1 MTTRLNAPTG
11 GVEKK
16 TAEAA
21 AMTTDSLHITSSS
34 TTGGNGRQAK
44 LQPEEVQV
52 ERDPETGKIV
62 RVIHNDQQDQ
72 EVLLFGRKRRR
83 DNPLNDPLD
92 DLPEPQPGATERPAA
107 ETQFIRQLEA
117 RVAQEEEALKHRKP
131 RHQSQREQE
140 WIQRL
145 VEKYGDNIQAM
156 VRDRKLNPFQ
166 QSEGDLRRR
175 IRKWRESQ
183 QAQSQ
188 SA

>member
-1 MTTRLNAPTG
+1 MNAPTG

-16 TAEAA
+16 ITDAGAST
-21 AMTTDSLHITSSS
+21 MTDSLHITSST
-34 TTGGNGRQAK
+34 TTGGKGQQTK

-52 ERDPETGKIV
+52 ERDPKTGKIL
-62 RVIHNDQQDQ
+62 RVVHNDQEDK
-72 EVLLFGRKRRR
+72 EVELFGRKRRK

-92 DLPEPQPGATERPAA
+92 DLPEPQEMEVERPAA
-107 ETQFIRQLEA
+107 ETEFIRQLEA

-145 VEKYGDNIQAM
+145 VEKHGDNIQAM

-183 QAQSQ
+183 AQAQSQ